1 MFGSAQGVSAG
12 SSSGRDRGDEAGRSR
27 TPPRALL
34 PIYPPCRDDV
44 ALKLHRAAG
53 DGQEGLLGIRVSGDL
68 IGELGVVRST
78 RRSATVTTC
87 APALMHAFR
96 QDVFLNFLSQHIDA
110 WRVISSMI
118 ADRLDWANQARLE
131 FAGHDVLTRVSRVLA
146 LLAERHGR
154 PVPQGLD
161 LGVPLSQEELGR
173 LVGARRDSVV
183 KALHDLRRQNIITTS
198 YRRTIITHL
207 DNLRRHAQLTS

>member
-1 MFGSAQGVSAG
+1 MIRQGEPSTFVCVL
-12 SSSGRDRGDEAGRSR
+12 RSTR
-27 TPPRALL
+27 PTTIACAKITALL
-34 PIYPPCRDDV
+34 EN
-44 ALKLHRAAG
+44 
-53 DGQEGLLGIRVSGDL
+53 GQEGLLGIRVSGDL

-146 LLAERHGR
+146 MLAERHGR